1 MMSEKFSITKFV
13 PELLNAHPEQRF
25 TAREIARWIMETYPS
40 ATQNKR
46 SASTAKKITLGVQSR
61 HLVDRVEDES
71 IWL

>member
-46 SASTAKKITLGVQSR
+46 SASTAKKITLDS
-61 HLVDRVEDES
+61 DEE
-71 IWL
+71 IGRAHV